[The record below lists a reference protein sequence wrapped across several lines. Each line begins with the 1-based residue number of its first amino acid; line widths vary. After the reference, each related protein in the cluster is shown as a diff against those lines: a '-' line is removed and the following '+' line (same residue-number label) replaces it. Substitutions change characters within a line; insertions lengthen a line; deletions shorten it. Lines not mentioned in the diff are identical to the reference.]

1 MNDTDLKYL
10 WQAGNEQIAISQ
22 KSDKTSLD
30 KLTKRNVNHFLSS
43 MKPIKIFTLLVGL
56 LWVLGMGYVLIKL
69 TINAYDQVSPYFLY
83 SAFFQVMLTA
93 MAVILYIIQLSTLY
107 CIDFNKPVAILQ
119 KTLINLKASTLNVT
133 KILILQL
140 PFWTTFYWNES
151 MFKNGTLPLFILQG
165 AITISFTCL
174 AIWLFVNLKYENAD
188 KWWFKLLLQGKEW
201 EPLIKSIGILNDMEE
216 GGVKSDKD

>member
-1 MNDTDLKYL
+1 MNDTDLKNL

-30 KLTKRNVNHFLSS
+30 KLTKRNVSHFLSS

-56 LWVLGMGYVLIKL
+56 LWVFGIGYVLIKL
-69 TINAYDQVSPYFLY
+69 SINAYDQVSLYFLY
-83 SAFFQVMLTA
+83 SAYFQVMVTA
-93 MAVILYIIQLSTLY
+93 MALILYIIQLSTLY
-107 CIDFNKPVAILQ
+107 SIDFDKPVVILQ
-119 KTLINLKASTLNVT
+119 KTLMKLKASTLNVT
-133 KILILQL
+133 RILILQL

-165 AITISFTCL
+165 AVTISFTCL
-174 AIWLFVNLKYENAD
+174 AIWLFFHLKYENAD

-201 EPLIKSIGILNDMEE
+201 EPLITSIGILNDMEE
-216 GGVKSDKD
+216 EVASDKD

>member
-1 MNDTDLKYL
+1 MNDTDLKNL

-30 KLTKRNVNHFLSS
+30 KLTKRNVSHFLSS

-56 LWVLGMGYVLIKL
+56 LWVFGIGYVLIKL
-69 TINAYDQVSPYFLY
+69 SINAYDQVSLYFLY
-83 SAFFQVMLTA
+83 SAYFQVMLTA
-93 MAVILYIIQLSTLY
+93 MAAILYIIQLSTLY
-107 CIDFNKPVAILQ
+107 SIDFNKPVVILQ

-165 AITISFTCL
+165 AVTISFTYL
-174 AIWLFVNLKYENAD
+174 SLWLFFHLKYENAD

-201 EPLIKSIGILNDMEE
+201 EPLITSIGILNDMEE
-216 GGVKSDKD
+216 KGATDKD

>member
-30 KLTKRNVNHFLSS
+30 KLTKRNVSHFLSS

-56 LWVLGMGYVLIKL
+56 LWVFGIGYVLIKL
-69 TINAYDQVSPYFLY
+69 TINAYDQISPYFLY

-107 CIDFNKPVAILQ
+107 RIDFNKPVVILQ

-165 AITISFTCL
+165 AVTISFTCL
-174 AIWLFVNLKYENAD
+174 AIWLFFNLKFENAD

-201 EPLIKSIGILNDMEE
+201 EPLITSIDILNDMEE
-216 GGVKSDKD
+216 EVGSDKD

>member
-10 WQAGNEQIAISQ
+10 WQIGNEQIAISQ
-22 KSDKTSLD
+22 KSDKSSLD
-30 KLTKRNVNHFLSS
+30 NLTKRNVSHFLSS

-56 LWVLGMGYVLIKL
+56 LWVLGIGYVLLKL
-69 TINAYDQVSPYFLY
+69 TINAYDQVSLYFLY
-83 SAFFQVMLTA
+83 SAYFQVMLTA
-93 MAVILYIIQLSTLY
+93 MAVIIYIIQLSTLY
-107 CIDFNKPVAILQ
+107 SIDFNKPIVILQ
-119 KTLINLKASTLNVT
+119 KTLIKLKASTLNVT

-165 AITISFTCL
+165 AVTISFTYL
-174 AIWLFVNLKYENAD
+174 SLWLFFHLKFENAD

-201 EPLIKSIGILNDMEE
+201 EPLITSINILNEMEN
-216 GGVKSDKD
+216 GVSSDKN

>member
-10 WQAGNEQIAISQ
+10 WQTGNEQIAISQ

-30 KLTKRNVNHFLSS
+30 NLTKRNVSHFLSS

-56 LWVLGMGYVLIKL
+56 LWVFGIGYVLIKL
-69 TINAYDQVSPYFLY
+69 SINAYDQVSLYFLY
-83 SAFFQVMLTA
+83 SAYFQVMLTA
-93 MAVILYIIQLSTLY
+93 MAVIIYIIQLSTLY
-107 CIDFNKPVAILQ
+107 SIDFNKPVVILQ
-119 KTLINLKASTLNVT
+119 ITLIKLKASTLNVT
-133 KILILQL
+133 RILILQL

-165 AITISFTCL
+165 AVTISFTYL
-174 AIWLFVNLKYENAD
+174 SLWLFFHLKFENAD

-201 EPLIKSIGILNDMEE
+201 EPLITSINILNEMEE

>member
-10 WQAGNEQIAISQ
+10 WQTGNEQIAISQ

-30 KLTKRNVNHFLSS
+30 NLTKRNVSHFLSS

-56 LWVLGMGYVLIKL
+56 LWVFGIGYVLIKL
-69 TINAYDQVSPYFLY
+69 SINAYDQVSLYFLY
-83 SAFFQVMLTA
+83 SAYFQVMLTA
-93 MAVILYIIQLSTLY
+93 MAVIIYIIQLSTLY
-107 CIDFNKPVAILQ
+107 SIDFNKPVVILQ
-119 KTLINLKASTLNVT
+119 KTLIKLKASTLNVT
-133 KILILQL
+133 RILILQL

-165 AITISFTCL
+165 AVTISFTYL
-174 AIWLFVNLKYENAD
+174 SLWLFFHLKFENAD

-201 EPLIKSIGILNDMEE
+201 EPLITSINILNEMEE
-216 GGVKSDKD
+216 EVASDKD

>member
-10 WQAGNEQIAISQ
+10 WQTGNNQIAINQ
-22 KSDKTSLD
+22 KSDKSSLD
-30 KLTKRNVNHFLSS
+30 KLTKRNISHFLSS
-43 MKPIKIFTLLVGL
+43 MKPIKIFTLLAGL
-56 LWVLGMGYVLIKL
+56 LWVLGIGYVLIKL
-69 TINAYDQVSPYFLY
+69 TIIAYDQVSPYFLY

-93 MAVILYIIQLSTLY
+93 MAVIIYIIQLSTLY
-107 CIDFNKPVAILQ
+107 SIDFNKPVVILQ

-165 AITISFTCL
+165 AVTISFTCL
-174 AIWLFVNLKYENAD
+174 AIWLFFNLKYENAD

-201 EPLIKSIGILNDMEE
+201 EPLITSIGILNDMEE

>member
-10 WQAGNEQIAISQ
+10 WQTGNEQIAISQ

-30 KLTKRNVNHFLSS
+30 KLTKRNVSHFLSS
-43 MKPIKIFTLLVGL
+43 MKPIKIFTLLAGL
-56 LWVLGMGYVLIKL
+56 LWVLGIGYVLIKL
-69 TINAYDQVSPYFLY
+69 TINAYDQVSLYFLY
-83 SAFFQVMLTA
+83 SAYFQVMLTA

-107 CIDFNKPVAILQ
+107 SIDFNKPVVILQ

-165 AITISFTCL
+165 AVTISFTCL
-174 AIWLFVNLKYENAD
+174 AIWLFFNLKYENAD

-201 EPLIKSIGILNDMEE
+201 EPLITSIGILNDMEE